1 MPLMSREEIYLQN
14 IIDGTYPGEL
24 PNPMSRNEVI
34 LQAIVKGTSTSE
46 LNPPQ
51 SREEDLLIQVAR
63 KIEQGG
69 GTPIE
74 DVDNVYF

>member
-14 IIDGTYPGEL
+14 IVDGTYPGEL
-24 PNPMSRNEVI
+24 VNPMSRNEVI
-34 LQAIVKGTSTSE
+34 LQAIAQGTSTSE